1 MSSRRTERVS
11 SLVRRELGSI
21 LLELGLEGC
30 GFVTITT
37 AHISP
42 DLKEGRIHVSVIG
55 TPAQQKRAIETLNAR
70 HAAIQHELAHRVV
83 LKYTP
88 HLRFFLDETETQA
101 RRIEQ
106 LLDEVQP
113 KDPASS

>member
-1 MSSRRTERVS
+1 MSNRRTERVS

-21 LLELGLEGC
+21 IQELGLEGC
-30 GFVTITT
+30 GFVTVTN

-55 TPAQQKRAIETLNAR
+55 TTDQQKRAIETLNSR
-70 HAAIQHELAHRVV
+70 YAAIQHELACRVV

-88 HLRFFLDETETQA
+88 HLRFFLDETEAHA

-113 KDPASS
+113 KDPTAS